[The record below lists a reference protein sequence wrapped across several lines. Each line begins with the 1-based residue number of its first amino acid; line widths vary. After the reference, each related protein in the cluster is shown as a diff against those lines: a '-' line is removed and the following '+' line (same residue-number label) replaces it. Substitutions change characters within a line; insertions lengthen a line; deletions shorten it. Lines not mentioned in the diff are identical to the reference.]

1 MCFFLILIIIK
12 FIILMKKILLSLFS
26 STLLFTSFTYA
37 KSDRPL
43 YSIGYAYIKVKDLP
57 TANGI
62 NMRIQAL
69 PAANKKI
76 SIQLAGTL
84 SNQSLSD
91 NGRLRYVSIA
101 LGPAY
106 ALTSFIDLYATIGA
120 SGISYQPKENINKD
134 NSSKSVSWGTGI
146 TFTSPQNITLT
157 LGYEGSYF
165 KMAGKSYPS
174 YALISNIG
182 YRF

>member
-1 MCFFLILIIIK
+1 MIRV
-12 FIILMKKILLSLFS
+12 LLSF
-26 STLLFTSFTYA
+26 TLLFTSFTYA

-57 TANGI
+57 AANGI

-69 PAANKKI
+69 PQANKKI

-84 SNQSLSD
+84 SHQPLSD
-91 NGRLRYVSIA
+91 NRRLRYVSIT

-106 ALTSFIDLYATIGA
+106 ALTPFIDLYTTIGA
-120 SGISYQPKENINKD
+120 SGISYQTKENINKD

-146 TFTSPQNITLT
+146 TFTSSQNITLT

-165 KMAGKSYPS
+165 KMEGKGYPS

>member
-69 PAANKKI
+69 PAANKKK
-76 SIQLAGTL
+76 SQYNL
-84 SNQSLSD
+84 QE
-91 NGRLRYVSIA
+91 
-101 LGPAY
+101 
-106 ALTSFIDLYATIGA
+106 LYRINH
-120 SGISYQPKENINKD
+120 YQI
-134 NSSKSVSWGTGI
+134 
-146 TFTSPQNITLT
+146 
-157 LGYEGSYF
+157 
-165 KMAGKSYPS
+165 MAGYVMFLS
-174 YALISNIG
+174 L
-182 YRF
+182 